1 MTFPVDPTLGVS
13 TSASTTSNLTAAQA
27 NLVQPSP
34 APVSPGQLPS
44 QSTPT
49 INYHFGT
56 GTVVPTVSTL
66 APSSP
71 APSAPQVPST
81 PMPDE
86 QYEQRIRDLQSR
98 ADKEAAARAA
108 AEQKAAEEAARM
120 ETLIRGATEAAQQAL
135 TQNQELAARLERS
148 EAEKARQQVV
158 MEHPELRP
166 YLAFLPATTDQA
178 ALTAAAE
185 QLKAAREADLAAE
198 LAKRQAATPPPP
210 QTPAAPAAPPTYN
223 LYGQQTT
230 NAGVP
235 PASPARPDTSSMP
248 IAPAAAIEADLRAA
262 MEQALERRDNSI
274 YLAALERA
282 KQLGNAAAQQQ
293 GFPR

>member
-1 MTFPVDPTLGVS
+1 MIFPADPTLGVPTGTS
-13 TSASTTSNLTAAQA
+13 TLQNLTTPSA
-27 NLVQPSP
+27 NQVVTPSP
-34 APVSPGQLPS
+34 APVSPGPLPS
-44 QSTPT
+44 QSPSTAPV
-49 INYHFGT
+49 INYHFAP
-56 GTVVPTVSTL
+56 PTTP
-66 APSSP
+66 PSP
-71 APSAPQVPST
+71 TTTAQVPST
-81 PMPDE
+81 SMPDE

-98 ADKEAAARAA
+98 ADKEAAARVS

-185 QLKAAREADLAAE
+185 QLKAAREADLTAE
-198 LAKRQAATPPPP
+198 LARRQAATPPTPP
-210 QTPAAPAAPPTYN
+210 APPAPPTYN

-235 PASPARPDTSSMP
+235 PANPARPDTSSMP
-248 IAPAAAIEADLRAA
+248 VAPAAAIEADLRMA

-274 YLAALERA
+274 YLQALERA
-282 KQLGNAAAQQQ
+282 KQLGAAAAQQQ
-293 GFPR
+293 VRSR